1 MFVKTWASVFRLLK
15 KSCWASS
22 VSQNVPVSLG
32 SVCALAITE
41 GRGTIAGIWPYFITS
56 HFGKA
61 QSLFFWYYH
70 GQFLTAEEST
80 YCQRESSYITFLCLK
95 NDLAVSRGCLKLPDR
110 SLGST
115 GDTVHGDKLL
125 CYCDGAKCYLSF
137 LHSGQSCVSLGQTVG
152 FWYCWWE
159 NSFLQTSFSVFLT
172 EKTVPLAQPAGC

>member
-1 MFVKTWASVFRLLK
+1 MFIKTWASVFRLLK

-61 QSLFFWYYH
+61 QSLFFWYYPR
-70 GQFLTAEEST
+70 QFLTAEEST

-95 NDLAVSRGCLKLPDR
+95 NDLAVSRGCLKLPTEALVVQGILCMVTNC
-110 SLGST
+110 SVVVMEQSVIFPFCTLGRAVS
-115 GDTVHGDKLL
+115 V
-125 CYCDGAKCYLSF
+125 
-137 LHSGQSCVSLGQTVG
+137 SGRQSSSGIAGGKTASCRRV
-152 FWYCWWE
+152 
-159 NSFLQTSFSVFLT
+159 SVFFSRRKLF
-172 EKTVPLAQPAGC
+172 P